1 MHAHDR
7 VLKRRAFLGFA
18 GASAAAAILAA
29 CGGSSTATNTPAAK
43 PTTAAGGPT
52 TAPQAAPTT
61 AAPSAVVGTAAPAA
75 PQAAPTAA
83 PTSAASSAVAPAARV
98 PSGTLRVA
106 HPNKVL
112 SLDPTGPNSLE
123 GPTLTIGKA
132 IFDQLVSKDPVT
144 GEFKP
149 SLATKWETPDPSTW
163 VFTLRSDAKF
173 HDGSP
178 VTATDVKATLD
189 RIAAKKGP
197 IQPLWATLTSVE
209 ATNPTTATMK
219 FSAPIGTV
227 LASAALL
234 NILPAA
240 KMEAADFFSKPI
252 GSGPFKVTSY
262 TADSNVTLEANTS
275 YWGGA
280 PGLQSLIFRIIPETT
295 ARITSI
301 DTGEIDLT
309 WTIPP
314 DQLPKLKQN
323 SNLTVTPTPTYTYY
337 FIWMNAK
344 RPPFTDK
351 RVRQAMA
358 YAVDVDAIVKNLL
371 AGIGKRADG
380 PIPST
385 VFGYAPQTPYAYDP
399 KKAMQLLSDAGVKT
413 GLEVDMIWSP
423 TGGPQ
428 IKDIADTLASY
439 WNAIGIKTKSDQQEP
454 GVWLDNL
461 IKLNWDMDLQTNTVL
476 TGDADFTL
484 RRLYVTTANRN
495 GYANP
500 DLDKLLN
507 DAAGTVDQKKR
518 ADMYAQADK
527 IIWDEAVG
535 IFPFE
540 LLENFVASKKVS
552 GFVPP
557 ANGIPSF
564 ANVTVQK

>member
-7 VLKRRAFLGFA
+7 VLRRRTFLGLA

-29 CGGSSTATNTPAAK
+29 CGGSSAATDTPAAK
-43 PTTAAGGPT
+43 PTTAAAASGPT

-61 AAPSAVVGTAAPAA
+61 AAPSAAA
-75 PQAAPTAA
+75 PQAASTAA
-83 PTSAASSAVAPAARV
+83 PTAAASSAVAPAARV

-132 IFDQLVSKDPVT
+132 IFDQLVSKDPVS

-149 SLATKWETPDPSTW
+149 SLATKWDTPDPATW
-163 VFTLRSDAKF
+163 VFTLRTDAKF

-209 ATNPTTATMK
+209 ATNPTTVTMK

-240 KMEAADFFSKPI
+240 KMEAADFFNKPI
-252 GSGPFKVTSY
+252 GSGPFKVASY
-262 TADSNVTLEANTS
+262 KPDSDVTLDANTS

-280 PGLQSLIFRIIPETT
+280 PGLQSLVFRIIPETT

-323 SNLTVTPTPTYTYY
+323 SNLTVTPTPSFSYY
-337 FIWMNAK
+337 FLWMNSK

-358 YAVDVDAIVKNLL
+358 YALDVDSIVKNLL
-371 AGIGKRADG
+371 AGIGKRADA

-399 KKAMQLLSDAGVKT
+399 KKAMQLLSDAGVKA
-413 GLEVDMIWSP
+413 GLEVDLIWSP

-428 IKDIADTLASY
+428 IKDIVDTLASY
-439 WNAIGIKTKSDQQEP
+439 WNAVGIKIKNDQQEP

-461 IKLNWDMDLQTNTVL
+461 IKLNWDMDLQTNIVL

-484 RRLYVTTANRN
+484 RRLYVTSANRN

-500 DLDKLLN
+500 DLDKLLT
-507 DAAGTVDQKKR
+507 DAVATVDQKKR
-518 ADMYAQADK
+518 ADLYAQADK
-527 IIWDEAVG
+527 LIWDEAVG
-535 IFPFE
+535 VFPFE

-564 ANVTVQK
+564 ANVTMQK

>member
-1 MHAHDR
+1 MNQPHNRTLH
-7 VLKRRAFLGFA
+7 RRTFLTVA
-18 GASAAAAILAA
+18 GASAASAILAA
-29 CGGSSTATNTPAAK
+29 CGGASSPTNTAAPTGATAAVK
-43 PTTAAGGPT
+43 PTISA
-52 TAPQAAPTT
+52 TT
-61 AAPSAVVGTAAPAA
+61 AAPSVVGTAVPAA
-75 PQAAPTAA
+75 PQAVPTAA
-83 PTSAASSAVAPAARV
+83 AASSVAAANQ
-98 PSGTLRVA
+98 PTGTLRIA

-123 GPTLTIGKA
+123 GPTLTIGRQ
-132 IFDQLVSKDPVT
+132 IFDQLVVRDPVS

-163 VFTLRSDAKF
+163 TFTLRTNATF

-178 VTATDVKATLD
+178 VTSADVKATLD
-189 RIAAKKGP
+189 RILLMKGP
-197 IQPLWATLTSVE
+197 IAPLWATLDTVE
-209 ATNPTTATMK
+209 TPDPATARMK
-219 FSAPIGTV
+219 FKSPIGTV

-240 KMEAADFFSKPI
+240 KLNQDGFFQKPI
-252 GSGPFKVTSY
+252 GSGPFMVSAYKPD
-262 TADSNVTLEANTS
+262 AEVTLDANPK

-280 PGLQSLIFRIIPETT
+280 PRLQTLRFVIIPEVT
-295 ARITSI
+295 ARLTAI
-301 DTGEIDLT
+301 DTGEIDFT

-323 SNLTVTPTPTYTYY
+323 TNLTVTPTPTYTYY

-344 RPPFTDK
+344 RPPFTDP

-358 YAVDVDAIVKNLL
+358 YAVDVDAIVKDLL
-371 AGIGKRADG
+371 SGIGTRMNA

-399 KKAMQLLSDAGVKT
+399 KKAQQLLSDAGIKPGT
-413 GLEVDMIWSP
+413 EVDLIWSP

-428 IKDIADTLASY
+428 IQEITDALVSY
-439 WNAIGIKTKSDQQEP
+439 WNAVGIKVKNDRQEA

-461 IKLNWDMDLQTNTVL
+461 IKLNWDMDVQTNSVL

-484 RRLYVTTANRN
+484 RRLYVSSANRN

-500 DLDKLLN
+500 ALDKLLN
-507 DAAGTVDQKKR
+507 DAAGTVDQKQR
-518 ADMYAQADK
+518 ATMYAQADK
-527 IIWDEAVG
+527 IIWDDAVG

-540 LLENFVASKKVS
+540 LLENYVYNKKVT
-552 GFVPP
+552 GFTPVP
-557 ANGIPSF
+557 NLIPSF
-564 ANVTVQK
+564 MNVSVS

>member
-1 MHAHDR
+1 MQAHDR
-7 VLKRRAFLGFA
+7 GLKRRTFLSFA

-29 CGGSSTATNTPAAK
+29 CGGGSTATDTPAAK

-52 TAPQAAPTT
+52 SAPQVAPTA
-61 AAPSAVVGTAAPAA
+61 AAPSVVGTAAPAA
-75 PQAAPTAA
+75 PQVAPTAA
-83 PTSAASSAVAPAARV
+83 TSSVVAATTRQPT
-98 PSGTLRVA
+98 GTLRVA

-149 SLATKWETPDPSTW
+149 ALATKWETPDPATW

-209 ATNPTTATMK
+209 ATNPTTATLK

-234 NILPAA
+234 NILPAG
-240 KMEAADFFSKPI
+240 KMEADGFFGKPI
-252 GSGPFKVTSY
+252 GSGPFKVTAY
-262 TADSNVTLEANTS
+262 KPDSDVTLEANTS

-280 PGLQSLIFRIIPETT
+280 PGLQSLVFRIIPETT
-295 ARITSI
+295 ARITAI
-301 DTGEIDLT
+301 DTGEIDLM

-323 SNLTVTPTPTYTYY
+323 TNIAVMPTPSFTYY
-337 FIWMNAK
+337 FLWMNSK

-358 YAVDVDAIVKNLL
+358 YAVDVDSIVKNLL
-371 AGIGKRADG
+371 AGIGKRADA

-399 KKAMQLLSDAGVKT
+399 KKAMQLLSDAGVKS
-413 GLEVDMIWSP
+413 GLEVDMIWNP
-423 TGGPQ
+423 NGGPQ

-439 WNAIGIKTKSDQQEP
+439 WNAVGIKIKNDQQEP

-461 IKLNWDMDLQTNTVL
+461 IKLNWDMDLQTNGVL

-495 GYANP
+495 GYSNP
-500 DLDKLLN
+500 DLDKLLT

-518 ADMYAQADK
+518 ADMYAQANK
-527 IIWDEAVG
+527 IIWDDAVG

-540 LLENFVASKKVS
+540 LLENFVVSKKVS

-564 ANVTVQK
+564 ANVTMAK